1 MKYLKTK
8 LAQIKQWIL
17 SFVVRSSSSEKPVLF
32 VDGNFYNCYEG
43 EIIYY
48 VVLTQGGTYKIGWG
62 FAEDI
67 HKNMDVWH
75 TLISLSLVK
84 GLYKNK
90 DKAQE
95 YCYDAKAGAVKETE
109 KAFLKGL
116 GV

>member
-1 MKYLKTK
+1 MKYLNIK
-8 LAQIKQWIL
+8 LAQFKRWIL
-17 SFVVRSSSSEKPVLF
+17 SNVVRSSSSEKPVLF
-32 VDGNFYNCYEG
+32 VDGNCYNCYEG
-43 EIIYY
+43 ELIYY
-48 VVLTQGGTYKIGWG
+48 VVLTEGGTYKTGWD
-62 FAEDI
+62 FAEEI

-90 DKAQE
+90 DKAEE
-95 YCYDAKAGAVKETE
+95 YCFDAKAGAVKETE